1 MKVAIIGAGN
11 VGKALATSIT
21 RAGHDVTIAAK
32 HPESARMAADA
43 AGASA
48 AESNASAVSD
58 ADVVILAIPY
68 GAAGEQ
74 VADEIRDQVAG
85 KTIVDVSNPLTA
97 DYSGL
102 ATNGSSAAEEL
113 QARLPEA
120 HLVKAFNTIFA
131 ANQASPVREVDGY
144 VAGDDATAKERVIAL
159 IESMGFTPLDVGPLT
174 SARYLEGMA
183 FMNIGLNAANG
194 WSWTSAWRLER

>member
-32 HPESARMAADA
+32 HPENAKATADA
-43 AGASA
+43 VGASS
-48 AESNASAVSD
+48 AESNAAAVVD

-102 ATNGSSAAEEL
+102 ATSTSAAEEL
-113 QARLPEA
+113 QQRLPDA
-120 HLVKAFNTIFA
+120 NLVKAFNTIFA
-131 ANQASPVREVDGY
+131 TNQGSPRREVDGF
-144 VAGDDATAKERVIAL
+144 VAANDAKAKAQVISL
-159 IESMGFTPLDVGPLT
+159 IESMGFTPLDVGGLR
-174 SARYLEGMA
+174 SSRYLEGMA
-183 FMNIGLNAANG
+183 FVNIGLNVANG